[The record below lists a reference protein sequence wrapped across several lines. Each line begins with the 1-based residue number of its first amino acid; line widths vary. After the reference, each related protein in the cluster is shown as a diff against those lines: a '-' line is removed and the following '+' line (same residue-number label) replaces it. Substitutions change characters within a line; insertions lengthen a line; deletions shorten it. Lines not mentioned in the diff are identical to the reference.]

1 MAVVFFL
8 FTLFIGMTSA
18 QYCSNIH
25 GCTPY
30 ELKAELSDRDED
42 NLYQVLSWDV
52 KDEKVSV
59 ICDLVRTL
67 DEITVSLN
75 KLRFLKAFVFLD
87 LIFRNL
93 QPGNLKLSLD

>member
-1 MAVVFFL
+1 MAAMSFL
-8 FTLFIGMTSA
+8 LLTLFIEITSA

-59 ICDLVRTL
+59 ICNLVRTL
-67 DEITVSLN
+67 DEIMVSLVT
-75 KLRFLKAFVFLD
+75 KA
-87 LIFRNL
+87 
-93 QPGNLKLSLD
+93 

>member
-1 MAVVFFL
+1 MAAMSFL
-8 FTLFIGMTSA
+8 LLTLFIGITSA

-25 GCTPY
+25 GCTTY

-59 ICDLVRTL
+59 ICNLVRTL
-67 DEITVSLN
+67 DEIMVSLVT
-75 KLRFLKAFVFLD
+75 KA
-87 LIFRNL
+87 
-93 QPGNLKLSLD
+93 